1 MNDAKTRLNS
11 LIENGKSGI
20 VAYYDDDA
28 VVVWVDPLKTIYA
41 QQEVCDSYRECATA
55 ADAERFLACYAGRTD
70 SYPDSVLADP
80 EKEKEYLSDSMW
92 SLLWAMANDYESYE
106 WLIDMP
112 DIPEVDFKRFESVS
126 VMGAETVEK
135 DIAGFLQLVREAG
148 EFSVSLINGKTE
160 TFHVSGDY
168 PDDGDGRVYALFKTC
183 PEPFS
188 DESTGETVTVD
199 RYGLIIRAYSVAVLY
214 AKARELVAATAT
226 IGDFQRLLAFRRN
239 FSNDF

>member
-1 MNDAKTRLNS
+1 MNDVKTRLKS

-20 VAYYDDDA
+20 VAYYDDDDT

-55 ADAERFLACYAGRTD
+55 AAAERFLACYAGRTD
-70 SYPDSVLADP
+70 SYPDSALADP
-80 EKEKEYLSDSMW
+80 EREKAYLSDSMW

-126 VMGAETVEK
+126 VTGAETVEK
-135 DIAGFLQLVREAG
+135 DIAAFMQLVRAAG
-148 EFSVSLINGKTE
+148 EFGVSLENGETE

-168 PDDGDGRVYALFKTC
+168 PDDGDGRVYALYKTC
-183 PEPFS
+183 PEPFT

-199 RYGLIIRAYSVAVLY
+199 RYRLIIRADSVDVLY
-214 AKARELVAATAT
+214 AKTREY
-226 IGDFQRLLAFRRN
+226 LASV
-239 FSNDF
+239 FSAP

>member
-20 VAYYDDDA
+20 VAYYDDDDT

-41 QQEVCDSYRECATA
+41 QQEVCDFYRECATA

-126 VMGAETVEK
+126 VTGAETVEK
-135 DIAGFLQLVREAG
+135 DIAAFMLLVREAG
-148 EFSVSLINGKTE
+148 EFGVSLENGETE

-168 PDDGDGRVYALFKTC
+168 PDDGDGRVYALYKTF
-183 PEPFS
+183 PDSFT
-188 DESTGETVTVD
+188 DESTGETIMVE
-199 RYGLIIRAYSVAVLY
+199 RNGLIIRADSVAVLY
-214 AKARELVAATAT
+214 AKTREYVASV
-226 IGDFQRLLAFRRN
+226 
-239 FSNDF
+239 FSAP

>member
-1 MNDAKTRLNS
+1 MNDTITRLKS

-20 VAYYDDDA
+20 VAYYDDDDT

-80 EKEKEYLSDSMW
+80 EKEKEYLSDRMW

-126 VMGAETVEK
+126 VTGAETVEK
-135 DIAGFLQLVREAG
+135 DIAAFLQLVRESG
-148 EFSVSLINGKTE
+148 EFTVYPSAGGQV
-160 TFHVSGDY
+160 TFKAE
-168 PDDGDGRVYALFKTC
+168 RVEDKREVYVLYKRI
-183 PEPFS
+183 PEPFIV
-188 DESTGETVTVD
+188 DNTTGETITVD
-199 RYGLIIRAYSVAVLY
+199 RMVMQIQAASIAVLY
-214 AKARELVAATAT
+214 SKTREYVASVVSPLTHK
-226 IGDFQRLLAFRRN
+226 
-239 FSNDF
+239 